1 MTMLLE
7 KGAKILASHRRLFE
21 GDTARFF
28 VGEVLEY
35 QDGLV
40 KVSGYSWTRDVAS
53 GFHRK
58 SDPRKKIISLS
69 AGTVL
74 VYELP
79 KSVSVS
85 EATIEQ
91 SGTHEVVLRDKNG
104 VVMDLSERIVP
115 NT

>member
-1 MTMLLE
+1 MLLE

-21 GDTARFF
+21 GDSARFF

-40 KVSGYSWTRDVAS
+40 KANGYTWTRDVTS

-58 SDPRKKIISLS
+58 DDPRKKIIALHSG
-69 AGTVL
+69 AVL

-79 KSVSVS
+79 KSVSV
-85 EATIEQ
+85 AAVTIDQ
-91 SGTHEVVLRDKNG
+91 LGTHETLVREGDTVL
-104 VVMDLSERIVP
+104 MDLSERVVP
-115 NT
+115 QRT